1 MRAIF
6 SGGDFFEGSRWHEGA
21 WWVSDIFGGKVLRI
35 SQNGDATTIAEV
47 EHWPTGLGWLPDGD
61 LLIVSLKDRRL
72 LRRGREGGLSVHA
85 DLSTLTPYWLNDM
98 VVDSKGRAYVGNMG
112 VDLVGGGNPAPT
124 TLCRVDPDGSVDVA
138 AIDLYYPNGMA
149 VTQDGRTLIVG
160 ESLGN
165 RMSAFTIEDDGRLT
179 NRRVWAQFAPTPDP
193 ATLTMSLLHQ
203 MDFAPDGCAVDR
215 QDRLWIADASNDR
228 LCHVAEGGEIIREIP
243 APAGFHVFSCA
254 LGGADGCSLLI
265 CAAPSIDPVE
275 TRGRATLF
283 VETVEATTDE
293 S

>member
-1 MRAIF
+1 
-6 SGGDFFEGSRWHEGA
+6 
-21 WWVSDIFGGKVLRI
+21 
-35 SQNGDATTIAEV
+35 
-47 EHWPTGLGWLPDGD
+47 
-61 LLIVSLKDRRL
+61 
-72 LRRGREGGLSVHA
+72 
-85 DLSTLTPYWLNDM
+85 
-98 VVDSKGRAYVGNMG
+98 
-112 VDLVGGGNPAPT
+112 
-124 TLCRVDPDGSVDVA
+124 
-138 AIDLYYPNGMA
+138 MA

-228 LCHVAEGGEIIREIP
+228 LCHVAEGGQIIREIP

-293 S
+293 T